1 MSDTATLEPQSSE
14 VKAREASSSWAGGIV
29 VHLSPMPRLN
39 REQLV
44 EFCQANSELRIEQTA
59 EGELIIMPPV
69 SGDTGFREVDLA
81 ADFVIWARAAAG
93 KVFGPSTGFTLPN
106 GAMSSPDVSWVRQE
120 QLDRLTPEQW
130 ASFAPLCPDFVLEL
144 RSRTDR
150 LPKLKEKMAEYL
162 ANGARLGWLIDPL
175 EKQVFVYRPDAP
187 VEHLKAPV
195 SLSGEPVLAGFTLD
209 LARVWSS

>member
-14 VKAREASSSWAGGIV
+14 IEAREASSSWAEGMV

-59 EGELIIMPPV
+59 AGELIIMPPV
-69 SGDTGFREVDLA
+69 FSEGGSREAELT
-81 ADFVIWARAAAG
+81 ADFVFWAREAKNG
-93 KVFGPSTGFTLPN
+93 RIFGSATGFTLPS
-106 GAMSSPDVSWVRQE
+106 GAMRSPDVSWVRQE
-120 QLDRLTPEQW
+120 QLDQLTPEQW

-150 LPKLKEKMAEYL
+150 LSKLKEKMAEYL

-187 VEHLKAPV
+187 VEHLTAPV

-209 LARVWSS
+209 LARIW